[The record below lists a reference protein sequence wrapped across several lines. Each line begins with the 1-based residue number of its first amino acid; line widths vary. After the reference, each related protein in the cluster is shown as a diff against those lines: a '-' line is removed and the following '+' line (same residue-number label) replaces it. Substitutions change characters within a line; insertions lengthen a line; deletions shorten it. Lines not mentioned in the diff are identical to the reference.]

1 MTKGIGSHYVF
12 SICPQ
17 PSVVG
22 RGALGLTFGMR
33 KEAAS
38 VHSALAASS
47 LHLSSKIRKAVV
59 EGETKINQRCY
70 ESPSQYP
77 VILNE

>member
-1 MTKGIGSHYVF
+1 MTKGIGSHYGF

-22 RGALGLTFGMR
+22 RGALGLTFGMK

-59 EGETKINQRCY
+59 EGGTKFIKGAMNH
-70 ESPSQYP
+70 P
-77 VILNE
+77 VNILSY